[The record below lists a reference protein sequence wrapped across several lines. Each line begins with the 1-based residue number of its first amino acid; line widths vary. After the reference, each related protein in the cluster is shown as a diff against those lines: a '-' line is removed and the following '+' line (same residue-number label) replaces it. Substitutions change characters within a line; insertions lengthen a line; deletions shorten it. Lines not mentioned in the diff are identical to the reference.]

1 MRKDEYPVTQA
12 VRFLRAKGIGFVP
25 HRYPYVE
32 HGGTRQAALTLS
44 IPEHRVIKTLLM
56 DIDEKQPVIV
66 LMHGDREVS
75 TKTLARRLGVKRA
88 GPCDVKRAQKC
99 TGYQVGGISPFGTRE
114 RLRVFVES
122 SILELDRIFINGG
135 KQGFMVEMDP
145 RDLEKVLKPE
155 QVSVATGP

>member
-1 MRKDEYPVTQA
+1 MKKTEYPITQA
-12 VRFLRAKGIGFVP
+12 VRFLRAKGVDFVP
-25 HRYPYVE
+25 HRYPYAE
-32 HGGTRQAALTLS
+32 HGGTRQAAVTLS

-56 DIDEKQPVIV
+56 DIDDRQPVIV

-88 GPCDVKRAQKC
+88 GPCDVNTAQRC

-114 RLRVFVES
+114 RLRVFMES

-135 KQGFMVEMDP
+135 KRGFMVEMDP
-145 RDLEKVLKPE
+145 RDLEKVLKSE
-155 QVSVATGP
+155 RVSVAIEP

>member
-12 VRFLRAKGIGFVP
+12 VRFLRANGIDFVP
-25 HRYPYVE
+25 HLYPYVE
-32 HGGTRQAALTLS
+32 HGGTRQAALTMS

-75 TKTLARRLGVKRA
+75 TKALARLLGVKRA
-88 GPCDVKRAQKC
+88 GPCDVKKAQRC

-122 SILELDRIFINGG
+122 SILELYRIFINGG
-135 KQGFMVEMDP
+135 KRGFMVEMDP

-155 QVSVATGP
+155 RVSVATVP